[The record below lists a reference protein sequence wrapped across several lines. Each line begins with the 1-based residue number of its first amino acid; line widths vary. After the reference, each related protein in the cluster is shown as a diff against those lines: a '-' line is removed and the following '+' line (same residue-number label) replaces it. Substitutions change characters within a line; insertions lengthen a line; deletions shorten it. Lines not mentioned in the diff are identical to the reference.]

1 MQVVQ
6 QHSHRFGSESL
17 VTKGLASEVR
27 GLVSLPSI
35 RFEHGQARQINKMVR
50 VNLSNAG
57 WAMNVRV
64 HSDFDIKINAIKDGV
79 ALTLQTGNITRA
91 FYDLLK
97 FEVMYRANR
106 IESAVLI
113 VPSSTAARELG
124 SNIANFQRVTGE
136 LKLFQDIITVPCMV
150 LGVDER

>member
-1 MQVVQ
+1 
-6 QHSHRFGSESL
+6 
-17 VTKGLASEVR
+17 
-27 GLVSLPSI
+27 
-35 RFEHGQARQINKMVR
+35 
-50 VNLSNAG
+50 
-57 WAMNVRV
+57 MNVRV